1 MRINKIKKFLLGAA
15 AGILTVAGTAA
26 TSFSVGADTGIA
38 ASAVS
43 TESHQEQKDAYVVQA
58 QGQAEGV
65 TAEAVQPQDAVQVGA
80 VYWVYDHG
88 NGWSAAAKD
97 NTYLQVT
104 PGSYSTAIWLTLENQ
119 PAGMT
124 GTIAYQVNLSGSG
137 WLEWKENSTEAGDAV
152 GDMPLEAV
160 KIKLTGQLGEQYDVY
175 YSVLQNGGW
184 TDLAMNGETAGVEA
198 QGLRVDGLRVA
209 VRVKGSGAPEEPAPV
224 STIDP
229 TKPMVA
235 LTFDDGPSG
244 VTSRILDSLEA
255 YGARATFYMVGNRMN
270 GYQDTIRRMVALGC
284 ETGSHTWNHTYLTR
298 FSAEGLH
305 SNLNQFDVTLHSI
318 TGSRSTTMRPPG
330 GFINSTSKQ
339 ALASYG
345 VPAVMWSID
354 TLDWKTRNAQS
365 TINTVLTQV
374 RDGDIILMHD
384 LYSATADAAAV
395 LIPELINRGYQLVT
409 ISELA
414 SCRGGMQPG
423 QVYHSFRP

>member
-198 QGLRVDGLRVA
+198 QGQIG
-209 VRVKGSGAPEEPAPV
+209 
-224 STIDP
+224 
-229 TKPMVA
+229 
-235 LTFDDGPSG
+235 
-244 VTSRILDSLEA
+244 
-255 YGARATFYMVGNRMN
+255 RAHV
-270 GYQDTIRRMVALGC
+270 
-284 ETGSHTWNHTYLTR
+284 
-298 FSAEGLH
+298 
-305 SNLNQFDVTLHSI
+305 
-318 TGSRSTTMRPPG
+318 
-330 GFINSTSKQ
+330 
-339 ALASYG
+339 
-345 VPAVMWSID
+345 
-354 TLDWKTRNAQS
+354 
-365 TINTVLTQV
+365 
-374 RDGDIILMHD
+374 
-384 LYSATADAAAV
+384 
-395 LIPELINRGYQLVT
+395 
-409 ISELA
+409 
-414 SCRGGMQPG
+414 
-423 QVYHSFRP
+423 